1 MSFLTIN
8 WVAPYSMGVMPQ
20 DPSVVLDAPL
30 TVPWNPKQS
39 VYVLPYDVADLTQ
52 KAAPTAPGVDPP
64 VDPPVIV
71 NPPETPAPP
80 PVGAIGVG
88 GGGVPDPATPGTPVP
103 APAPAPGAVR
113 PATPARLLVQ
123 GRTNPVNFRAK
134 GIRIRVTLPEAARV
148 QAVVQARVRKRLSR
162 RRTTTS
168 TQKISRTRNVR
179 LKAGT
184 TALRLA
190 PSAAG
195 RRAVG
200 RRTSLAASVVVTVR
214 YADGRRSTIRR
225 AVRIA
230 PATSSKR

>member
-1 MSFLTIN
+1 MSFLTIA
-8 WVAPYSMGVMPQ
+8 WAAPYSMGVLPQ
-20 DPSVVLDAPL
+20 DPSVVFDAPL

-39 VYVLPYDVADLTQ
+39 IYDLPYDVADLTQ
-52 KAAPTAPGVDPP
+52 KPAPSEPP

-71 NPPETPAPP
+71 NPPEVPAPP

-113 PATPARLLVQ
+113 PATPARLVVQ

-134 GIRIRVTLPEAARV
+134 GVRVRLTLPESARV

-162 RRTTTS
+162 RRTTTT
-168 TQKISRTRNVR
+168 TQKITRTRSVR
-179 LKAGT
+179 LKSGT

-190 PSAAG
+190 PSAVG
-195 RRAVG
+195 RRTVG
-200 RRTSLAASVVVTVR
+200 RRTSLSATLVVTVR
-214 YADGRRSTIRR
+214 YSDGRRSTLRR